1 MMVRAAPASFAASRA
16 LSSGPSGGVW
26 FDDLEQGSEAAW
38 IRRREADDMKSAL
51 AKQRADAARAN
62 PDAAQALVEAEKTA
76 LAKILMKH
84 QLAMPAAVVDEL
96 LQWKYEQQR
105 RRPPK
110 QGEGGGGAFPKY
122 RGADMMAVGVRHEA
136 PVFRACRKAL
146 PVLLS

>member
-26 FDDLEQGSEAAW
+26 FDDLERGGEATW
-38 IRRREADDMKSAL
+38 IHRKEADDMKSAL

-84 QLAMPAAVVDEL
+84 QLAMPAAAVDEL

-110 QGEGGGGAFPKY
+110 QGKGGGGGGAFPKY

-136 PVFRACRKAL
+136 PMFRKAL